1 MAQNYK
7 ILLIL
12 FGYFFLPV
20 AISEENTNFQN
31 ISIQADQV
39 TLNENMNQLAFKDNI
54 KIQIDNFI
62 IKGSDALLSLKDEK
76 LEISGMPASIKSD
89 NVDGEAELFVIYP
102 NKSMDLIGNARLLNE
117 GNSITSNLITYQIS
131 LNE

>member
-39 TLNENMNQLAFKDNI
+39 TLNEKMSQLTFKDNI
-54 KIQIDNFI
+54 KIQIDSFI
-62 IKGSDALLSLKDEK
+62 IKGSDALLSLKDKK
-76 LEISGMPASIKSD
+76 LEIPTA
-89 NVDGEAELFVIYP
+89 
-102 NKSMDLIGNARLLNE
+102 
-117 GNSITSNLITYQIS
+117 
-131 LNE
+131 